1 MRRCLVST
9 LVLVLVLA
17 SGVTAMAQDVPAQD
31 GRRFAVDTVVG
42 YQNYATEYPDWT
54 AQYVF
59 DAFTTAQ
66 IHKHWQVTFRPKT
79 WRMRSDWHLLIDQA
93 SIQAEFHKGSNWR
106 MEAGRFPVPI
116 GLGMT
121 ENRAD
126 LNAGMIWWHRAYY
139 MPIPF
144 LGADVPRLSLMSAV
158 YPSGVQVST
167 SAGHWDARGAVVD
180 LSPIEFWR
188 EPAGVS
194 RSPNVILGGGVSPWQ
209 GFRIGVAGARGEFAK
224 PTDTRGSLGYSM
236 TNVEGEYAF
245 GYSKVSGEW
254 TRDRI
259 ETSTGDRISSGWTVQ
274 WQQTLSPR
282 VFVHSRASL
291 LSSPEVS
298 RGGPFTVTD
307 RRYRS
312 IDTTIGYRVTPTLTL
327 RVGHSAMK
335 NWTVDTYD
343 QQAGVS
349 LMWTN
354 RWW

>member
-1 MRRCLVST
+1 MPRVMAS
-9 LVLVLVLA
+9 VVMFVLA
-17 SGVTAMAQDVPAQD
+17 FRAAAYAQESQAPQS
-31 GRRFAVDTVVG
+31 RRFAVDTVVG
-42 YQNYATEYPDWT
+42 YQNYATDYPDWT

-59 DAFTTAQ
+59 DAFTTAE
-66 IHKHWQVTFRPKT
+66 IHKHWQATFRPKV
-79 WRMRSDWHLLIDQA
+79 WRMRNEWHLLIDQA
-93 SIQAEFHKGSNWR
+93 SVQTEFHKGSNWR
-106 MEAGRFPVPI
+106 IEAGRFPVPI

-126 LNAGMIWWHRAYY
+126 LNGGMIWWHRAYY

-194 RSPNVILGGGVSPWQ
+194 RSPNGILGGGVSPWQ
-209 GFRIGVAGARGEFAK
+209 GFRVGIAGAWGEFAA
-224 PTDTRGSLGYSM
+224 PTETRGGLGYSM
-236 TNVEGEYAF
+236 ANVEGEYAF
-245 GYSKVSGEW
+245 KYSKVSGEW

-259 ETSTGDRISSGWTVQ
+259 ETSTGDRRSSGWTVQ
-274 WQQTLSPR
+274 WQQTVTPR
-282 VFVHSRASL
+282 LFVHSRASL
-291 LSSPEVS
+291 LHSPEVS
-298 RGGPFTVTD
+298 RNGPFTVTE
-307 RRYRS
+307 RTYRS
-312 IDTTIGYRVTPTLTL
+312 IDTTIGYRLSPTLTVRL
-327 RVGHSAMK
+327 GHSSMK
-335 NWTVDTYD
+335 SWTTGTSD